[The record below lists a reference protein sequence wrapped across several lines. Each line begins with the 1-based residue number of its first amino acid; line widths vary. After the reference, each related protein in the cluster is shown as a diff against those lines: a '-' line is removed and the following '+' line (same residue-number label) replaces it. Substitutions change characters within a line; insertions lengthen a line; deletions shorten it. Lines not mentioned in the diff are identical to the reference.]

1 MLLDPQIEIW
11 VLIPIMIVMVLV
23 GMLRHYGSL
32 LLQSQPLVDYHQLR
46 ESNGLLKC
54 RMLRSTKILPAAK
67 YLQRKQEI
75 IKRIELKD
83 YLQVKQPP
91 EQQQMQPQQM
101 EQAMEMMKKN
111 LFMFVPQ
118 TIIMSWVSFFFSGF
132 VLTRLPF
139 PLTLRFKEMVQRGI
153 DTSDMDVRWV
163 SSLSWY
169 FLNLFGLTSV
179 YTLLG
184 IGSSNSNQHMNMVQ
198 INPMQQPSE
207 TFKLF
212 ENERELLDLNVYE
225 FALEGVQDRVLE
237 KYNKL

>member
-32 LLQSQPLVDYHQLR
+32 LLQSQPLVEYNQLR

-67 YLQRKQEI
+67 YLARKQEI